1 MPESQIKQATLRDV
15 ADAAGVSYQ
24 TVWRVVND
32 HPHVATETRQRVK
45 KAIRE
50 LDYRPHRAAQVLTTG
65 RSYMVQLVIFEG
77 GYGDPLPAVLHWA
90 WEKGYKM
97 VVTELK
103 EPNSAD
109 AVRATL
115 SEMSQMVDGV
125 LMVMPY
131 PHLTYDELYTL
142 CQGRPFVLV
151 STQLG
156 SHMPSVVYDQWN
168 GARQAAEHLV
178 GLGHRQIAEIGGP
191 PDNFDAEMRHA
202 AWFRVLDDHGLTLGP
217 CASGNFE
224 VCSGY
229 RAAQKVL
236 ETGEPF
242 TAILAA
248 NDLMALGA
256 VRALHDAG
264 LRVPED
270 VSVVGFD
277 DIEEAAYFDPP
288 LTTVHQDFEVL
299 GQESVEYL
307 ISLIE
312 NEAIPVQQRVLYP
325 QLVVRQSTAP
335 VSSAG

>member
-1 MPESQIKQATLRDV
+1 MPESQVKQATLRDV
-15 ADAAGVSYQ
+15 ADLAGVSYQ

-32 HPHVATETRQRVK
+32 HPHVATETRHRVQ

-65 RSYMVQLVIFEG
+65 RSYILQLVIFEG

-90 WEKGYKM
+90 WQKGYTM

-103 EPNSAD
+103 DPTSAE

-115 SEMSQMVDGV
+115 MEMSQMADGV

-131 PHLTYDELYTL
+131 PHLAYEDLVSL

-151 STQLG
+151 NTQLG
-156 SHMPSVVYDQWN
+156 SHMPSVVFDQWN
-168 GARQAAEHLV
+168 GARQAAEHLID
-178 GLGHRQIAEIGGP
+178 LGHRQIAEIGGP
-191 PDNFDAEMRHA
+191 PGNFDAEMRHT
-202 AWFRVLDDHGLTLGP
+202 AWTRVLDNHGLTLGP
-217 CASGNFE
+217 HVVGNFQ

-229 RAAQKVL
+229 TAAQRLLAL
-236 ETGEPF
+236 EEPF

-256 VRALHDAG
+256 VRALREAG
-264 LRVPED
+264 LRVPGD
-270 VSVVGFD
+270 VSIVGFD
-277 DIEEAAYFDPP
+277 DVEEAAYFDPP
-288 LTTVHQDFEVL
+288 LTTIRQDFDIL

-307 ISLIE
+307 VSLIE
-312 NEAIPVQQRVLYP
+312 HESIPVQQRVLYP
-325 QLVVRQSTAP
+325 ELIVRQSTTPAP
-335 VSSAG
+335 QAG